1 MIEAGKTVELSD
13 AVFDMDLQLLV
24 FGAATV
30 ELLDCGLQSLQAAVE
45 RRAVDDIHGRIQ
57 CRNVL
62 GQFLGLVD
70 SMSCQCRIR
79 SDASRCGEVACVCS
93 SSRVNHPV
101 RAELISWSVCLL
113 QARTMWIVQGNI
125 ITNAATSFC
134 NDGRKTKS
142 TCQMKHDASRLF
154 AHCSFFVL
162 MRKGKCAG
170 RS

>member
-62 GQFLGLVD
+62 GQFL
-70 SMSCQCRIR
+70 
-79 SDASRCGEVACVCS
+79 
-93 SSRVNHPV
+93 
-101 RAELISWSVCLL
+101 
-113 QARTMWIVQGNI
+113 
-125 ITNAATSFC
+125 
-134 NDGRKTKS
+134 
-142 TCQMKHDASRLF
+142 
-154 AHCSFFVL
+154 
-162 MRKGKCAG
+162 
-170 RS
+170 